1 MYPEKRCPLNEDE
14 LGFVTYDNE
23 HTNKIFFFH
32 STSETAT
39 TNISG
44 SYVIK
49 KNYDYLRKNSASKN
63 HNCSTPI

>member
-39 TNISG
+39 INISG

-49 KNYDYLRKNSASKN
+49 KKL
-63 HNCSTPI
+63 